1 MSASAIYS
9 LTSHGAFKAVRHS
22 VAVAV
27 IAVHALAVVALW
39 QQAPAPAPV
48 MAAPVMVSFVSD
60 PVAEPLPKRPVV
72 AARPEAPVKM
82 LATERAPEASANAPP
97 IAPAI
102 SPVPVDVV
110 LVDAAPAADV
120 PVRAEAVS
128 PPVVQTPPGFG
139 AAYLNNP
146 KPVYPMVSRR
156 LAEKGVTRLR
166 VLVSTE
172 GRPQQVDI
180 ERSSGSA
187 RLDRAAQ
194 ATVRDWKF
202 VPARE
207 GEKAV
212 AGWVIVPINWNLE
225 N

>member
-27 IAVHALAVVALW
+27 IAVHAVVVVSLW

-48 MAAPVMVSFVSD
+48 MAAPVMVSFVSA
-60 PVAEPLPKRPVV
+60 PVAEPLPQPPVV
-72 AARPEAPVKM
+72 VAPETPVRV
-82 LATERAPEASANAPP
+82 LATERASQASANAPVVT
-97 IAPAI
+97 PAI
-102 SPVPVDVV
+102 PPVPADVV
-110 LVDAAPAADV
+110 PADAAPAADV
-120 PVRAEAVS
+120 AVRAEAVA
-128 PPVVQTPPGFG
+128 PPVAQTPPSFG

>member
-27 IAVHALAVVALW
+27 ITVHAVAVTALW
-39 QQAPAPAPV
+39 QQAPEPAPV

-60 PVAEPLPKRPVV
+60 PVAEPLPQPPVLT
-72 AARPEAPVKM
+72 APETPVRV
-82 LATERAPEASANAPP
+82 LATEGASQASVN
-97 IAPAI
+97 APAI
-102 SPVPVDVV
+102 IPVIASASVDVV
-110 LVDAAPAADV
+110 PADAAPVADL

-128 PPVVQTPPGFG
+128 PPVMQTPPGFG

-207 GEKAV
+207 GEKEV

>member
-1 MSASAIYS
+1 MSASVIYS

-27 IAVHALAVVALW
+27 IAVHAVVVTALW

-60 PVAEPLPKRPVV
+60 PVAEPLPQPPVV
-72 AARPEAPVKM
+72 VAPETPVRV
-82 LATERAPEASANAPP
+82 LATERASQASANAPVVT
-97 IAPAI
+97 PAI
-102 SPVPVDVV
+102 PPVPADVV
-110 LVDAAPAADV
+110 PADAAPAADV
-120 PVRAEAVS
+120 AVRAEAVA
-128 PPVVQTPPGFG
+128 PPVVQTPPGFS